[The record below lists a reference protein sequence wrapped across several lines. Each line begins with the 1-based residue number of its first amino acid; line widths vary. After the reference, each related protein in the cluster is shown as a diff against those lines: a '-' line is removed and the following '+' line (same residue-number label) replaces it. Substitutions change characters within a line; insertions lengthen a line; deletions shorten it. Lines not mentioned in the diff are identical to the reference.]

1 MYLRLDS
8 RRPAMLC
15 VADVDVRLACSS
27 ICVACEHYMSDRR
40 QDERRATPR
49 RTRDRRILNRQP

>member
-1 MYLRLDS
+1 
-8 RRPAMLC
+8 MLC
-15 VADVDVRLACSS
+15 VADVDVRLACSA

-49 RTRDRRILNRQP
+49 RTRDRRVLNRQP